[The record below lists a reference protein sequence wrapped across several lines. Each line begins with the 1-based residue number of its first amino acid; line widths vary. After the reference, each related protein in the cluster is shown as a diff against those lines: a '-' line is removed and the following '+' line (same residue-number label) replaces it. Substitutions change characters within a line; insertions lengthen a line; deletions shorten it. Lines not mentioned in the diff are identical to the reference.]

1 MDNKLGSIQAMK
13 YNPESKGVNYSYVLQ
28 CENVSVSL
36 YYVKEAR

>member
-13 YNPESKGVNYSYVLQ
+13 YNSESKGVNCSYGLQ
-28 CENVSVSL
+28 HENVSVSL